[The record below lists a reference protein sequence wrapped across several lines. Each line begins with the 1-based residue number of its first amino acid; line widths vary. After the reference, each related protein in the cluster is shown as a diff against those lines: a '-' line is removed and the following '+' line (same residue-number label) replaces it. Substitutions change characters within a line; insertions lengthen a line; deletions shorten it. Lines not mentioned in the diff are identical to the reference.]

1 MNSKSIDQLIDSKY
15 QKLTII
21 RNQQASLEA
30 IESYYAGESFGRVVN
45 SSYLFIKWL
54 AFLLVGIAFLL
65 LSLML
70 MIAPERLTQ
79 DEEIRQELIDETKE
93 EYLIMAEDIVGNAI
107 IEMAKSGREP
117 SASRIADQLG
127 DSFDKVILEEINET
141 IQGFGV
147 LILIFAVF
155 LIYTSRSARKLR
167 LRNKRIKEAQG
178 VTREVI
184 KEFISLAELESE
196 ELEQMKELKNTQI
209 AQNAPPSLPDKGE
222 TSPKED

>member
-1 MNSKSIDQLIDSKY
+1 MNSKSIVQLIDSKY

-127 DSFDKVILEEINET
+127 DSFDKVILDET